1 MDACSPPEQYLYLT
15 VEPSLQP
22 QCYLLFNIVCIPTLD
37 LQLEVKYSI
46 FQSYLNINYSVFVG
60 GNMKSL
66 FFYTTYYYICG
77 LVSDMIHKSYFCY
90 SHSLGYSL
98 LGTVNNSN
106 TC

>member
-1 MDACSPPEQYLYLT
+1 MWLLNTCTCVEKRCQILGAEITKSFEPPDMDVCSPPEQYLYLT

-37 LQLEVKYSI
+37 LQLGVKCSI

-66 FFYTTYYYICG
+66 FFT
-77 LVSDMIHKSYFCY
+77 
-90 SHSLGYSL
+90 L
-98 LGTVNNSN
+98 LTIIFVV
-106 TC
+106 